1 MAKIQFKLNNRV
13 VTAGT
18 VNAVNPV
25 SFIFKLGRAAFIL
38 LLVLLP
44 LSFLSSTT
52 VYNEDLAFGFFSAAV
67 LFGIGCFICLVLYKG
82 KQVLLDPPSFVN
94 VLIFALLV
102 ISPTVLSTPS
112 TAANTFGVV
121 GLRSISGLAV
131 ILFVIAF
138 YLINLFNLGD
148 RIWTLFPK
156 IASIVNIVILFS
168 ILVSGIYTKTGFVN
182 TITLLVL
189 LSIINFVI
197 SLKLNN
203 DRVTALNSVVL
214 TLTYLFTYKI
224 VNPEFK
230 IVVSVLLGAVFYFL
244 ILRVVKRIGAQNIKD
259 EFLSNRRFALYA
271 LGLALSLV
279 SLLLTVLT
287 SGVNSFSSITKLV
300 NYYTNFGALESNVVG
315 QILFGRGLLN
325 SAASGNSTLYVIISS
340 FGLMALVGFL
350 YLFFYVLIREIRAK
364 RVLNTLV
371 LLLIAAGSLFVNLG
385 TYTSIVFLFILIQ
398 TAVAEP
404 FILRPSVNTNNVYLR
419 QGRRIALVAV
429 LVLTVVVVVNLLK
442 LLKILV

>member
-1 MAKIQFKLNNRV
+1 MQKIQFKLNNRV
-13 VTAGT
+13 VTVGT
-18 VNAVNPV
+18 VNAVNPI
-25 SFIFKLGRAAFIL
+25 SLIFRLGRAAFIL

-44 LSFLSSTT
+44 LSFLSPTT
-52 VYNEDLAFGFFSAAV
+52 VYNEDLAFGFFSSAV
-67 LFGIGCFICLVLYKG
+67 IFGIGCFLALLLYKG

-102 ISPTVLSTPS
+102 ITPTVLSTPS

-121 GLRSISGLAV
+121 GLRSISGLAT

-138 YLINLFNLGD
+138 YLINLFNLRD
-148 RIWTLFPK
+148 RIWNLFPK

-168 ILVSGIYTKTGFVN
+168 ILTSQVYTKTGFVN
-182 TITLLVL
+182 TVTLLVL

-203 DRVTALNSVVL
+203 DRVTVLNSVVL

-244 ILRVVKRIGAQNIKD
+244 ILRVIKRVGTQNFRN
-259 EFLSNRRFALYA
+259 EFLTNRRFAIYA
-271 LGLALSLV
+271 VGLALSLV

-287 SGVNSFSSITKLV
+287 SGVNTFSSITKITS
-300 NYYTNFGALESNVVG
+300 YYTNFGSLESNVIG

-340 FGLMALVGFL
+340 FGLFALAGFL
-350 YLFFYVLIREIRAK
+350 YLFFYVLVREVKAK
-364 RVLNTLV
+364 RVLNVLV

-385 TYTSIVFLFILIQ
+385 IYTSIVFLFILVQ
-398 TAVAEP
+398 TALIEP
-404 FILRPSVNTNNVYLR
+404 FVLTANVNTTNIYVR
-419 QGRRIALVAV
+419 HGRKVAIV
-429 LVLTVVVVVNLLK
+429 AILAVTVVVIVNLLK
-442 LLKILV
+442 LL

>member
-1 MAKIQFKLNNRV
+1 L
-13 VTAGT
+13 
-18 VNAVNPV
+18 
-25 SFIFKLGRAAFIL
+25 IFRLGRAAFIL

-44 LSFLSSTT
+44 LSFLSPTT
-52 VYNEDLAFGFFSAAV
+52 VYNEDLAFGFFSSAV
-67 LFGIGCFICLVLYKG
+67 IFGIGCFLALLLYKG

-102 ISPTVLSTPS
+102 ITPTVLSTPS

-121 GLRSISGLAV
+121 GLRSISGLAT

-138 YLINLFNLGD
+138 YLINLFNLRD
-148 RIWTLFPK
+148 RIWNLFPK

-168 ILVSGIYTKTGFVN
+168 ILTSQVYTKTGFVN
-182 TITLLVL
+182 TVTLLVL

-203 DRVTALNSVVL
+203 DRVTVLNSVVL

-244 ILRVVKRIGAQNIKD
+244 ILRVIKRVGTQNFRN
-259 EFLSNRRFALYA
+259 EFLTNRRFAIYA
-271 LGLALSLV
+271 VGLALSLV

-287 SGVNSFSSITKLV
+287 SGVNTFSSITKITS
-300 NYYTNFGALESNVVG
+300 YYTNFGSLESNVIG

-340 FGLMALVGFL
+340 FGLFALAGFL
-350 YLFFYVLIREIRAK
+350 YLFFYVLVREVKAK
-364 RVLNTLV
+364 RVLNVLV

-385 TYTSIVFLFILIQ
+385 IYTSIVFLFILVQ
-398 TAVAEP
+398 TALIEP
-404 FILRPSVNTNNVYLR
+404 FVLTANVNTTNIYVR
-419 QGRRIALVAV
+419 HGRKVAIV
-429 LVLTVVVVVNLLK
+429 AILAVTVVVIVNLLK
-442 LLKILV
+442 LL